1 MQIEQFG
8 VVFHSMDFNSLF
20 QCVLWLGGAQQ
31 QQQQQQSSIGCR
43 LAEV

>member
-1 MQIEQFG
+1 MYIQQFG
-8 VVFHSMDFNSLF
+8 FVFHSMDFNSLF
-20 QCVLWLGGAQQ
+20 ECVLWFGGAQ